1 MPDAGRTVAADL
13 TNSGLAQQMEA
24 FVGRYTDKS
33 FDWDAFPGSRGFPD
47 LQRAQLRYIGAG
59 GSPKTDDPGTLK
71 AEHFTFSLVNQPVG
85 KFAASHSHEIVEH
98 FLVLQGVLTV
108 GWVWGDEV
116 IEIKLGPKDM
126 VLNKLGRP
134 HGFRN
139 DGIEP
144 VLMQITVGSGT
155 PLAPVYVCHPKS
167 KNLELSRAFGAPG
180 PDKIHAFQPHS
191 ADLRQQEAARH
202 VVRYRDRTPVWND
215 AGFARMTYIGD
226 TGAPPQ
232 NYRMDLIHLPRGR
245 AIAPYVRD
253 VEDVYFV
260 VEGAIT
266 VGWEEGGKVTEK
278 RLGVRDLIL
287 NPAGRPH
294 YFRNDGATDAQFSM
308 VVGTPKA
315 ETVGFKAV

>member
-1 MPDAGRTVAADL
+1 MPDASQIAPSAE
-13 TNSGLAQQMEA
+13 LAHQMQG
-24 FVGRYTDKS
+24 FVGRYTEKS

-47 LQRAQLRYIGAG
+47 LQRAQLRYVGAG
-59 GSPKTDDPGTLK
+59 GSPKTNDPSTLK

-98 FLVLQGVLTV
+98 FMILQGVLTV

-116 IEIKLGPKDM
+116 IEAKLGPKDM
-126 VLNKLGRP
+126 VLNSLGRP

-155 PLAPVYVCHPKS
+155 PLAPVHVCHPAQGKDI
-167 KNLELSRAFGAPG
+167 ELSRAFGATNA
-180 PDKIHAFQPHS
+180 DKIHPFR
-191 ADLRQQEAARH
+191 ADSSDHRH
-202 VVRYRDRTPVWND
+202 AHMAKHVMRYRDMTPEWND
-215 AGFARMTYIGD
+215 AGFAIMNYVGG

-232 NYRMDLIHLPRGR
+232 NYRMDLVHLPRGKE
-245 AIAPYVRD
+245 IQPYVRD

-260 VEGAIT
+260 IDGAIT
-266 VGWEEGGKVTEK
+266 VGLEENGQVVEK
-278 RLGVRDLIL
+278 RLGTRDLIF
-287 NPAGRPH
+287 NPAGRAH
-294 YFRNDGATDAQFSM
+294 YFRNDGATDAQFTM

-315 ETVGFKAV
+315 ETVAFKAA